1 MVLEVTQADITE
13 QATSTH
19 IAITMDQLDVV
30 QLGHTLV
37 AINLENKKLIT

>member
-19 IAITMDQLDVV
+19 IAITMDQLDAV
-30 QLGHTLV
+30 QSDHILV
-37 AINLENKKLIT
+37 AIKLKDQN